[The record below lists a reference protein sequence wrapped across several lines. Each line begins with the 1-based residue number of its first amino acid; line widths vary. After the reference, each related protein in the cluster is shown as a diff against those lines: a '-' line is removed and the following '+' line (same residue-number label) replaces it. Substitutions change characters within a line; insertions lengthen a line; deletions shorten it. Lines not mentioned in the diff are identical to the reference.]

1 MSNMAGARP
10 RPNFPSVIETRHEFF
25 DEIVGHGKAA
35 DVFVEMLRG
44 FGWKIVA
51 DPFLG
56 TGATLLACE
65 TLGRECNGTENNP
78 ATFAVALQR
87 YQDAFGIKPE
97 LVN

>member
-1 MSNMAGARP
+1 MT
-10 RPNFPSVIETRHEFF
+10 ET
-25 DEIVGHGKAA
+25 I
-35 DVFVEMLRG
+35 
-44 FGWKIVA
+44 
-51 DPFLG
+51 
-56 TGATLLACE
+56 LLACE

>member
-1 MSNMAGARP
+1 MT
-10 RPNFPSVIETRHEFF
+10 ET
-25 DEIVGHGKAA
+25 IKLA
-35 DVFVEMLRG
+35 DLTP
-44 FGWKIVA
+44 
-51 DPFLG
+51 D
-56 TGATLLACE
+56 CE

>member
-1 MSNMAGARP
+1 MPIKARSAV
-10 RPNFPSVIETRHEFF
+10 RTC
-25 DEIVGHGKAA
+25 
-35 DVFVEMLRG
+35 
-44 FGWKIVA
+44 
-51 DPFLG
+51 LG